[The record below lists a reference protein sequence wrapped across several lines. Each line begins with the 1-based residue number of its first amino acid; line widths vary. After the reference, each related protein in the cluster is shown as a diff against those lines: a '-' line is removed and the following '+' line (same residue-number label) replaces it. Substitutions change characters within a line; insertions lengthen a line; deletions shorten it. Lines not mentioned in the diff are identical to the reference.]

1 MWLTPYL
8 DIAHTRGRESNQKS
22 CPKKT
27 LESQRFATKFTKE
40 LAQKR
45 GEAKYRKTAKKMAQK
60 IHKIK
65 IFMQKTAQKQ
75 KNIRILMEKL
85 AKEEKHANILIKV

>member
-27 LESQRFATKFTKE
+27 LENQRFATKFTKE
-40 LAQKR
+40 LAQKK
-45 GEAKYRKTAKKMAQK
+45 GEAKYRKK